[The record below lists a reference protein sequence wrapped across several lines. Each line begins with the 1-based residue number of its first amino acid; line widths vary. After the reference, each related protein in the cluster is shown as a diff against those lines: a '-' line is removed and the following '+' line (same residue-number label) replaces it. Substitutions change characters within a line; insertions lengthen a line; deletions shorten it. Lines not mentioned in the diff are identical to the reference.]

1 MAEGDTGLSGM
12 GGLCLCV
19 WVFGV
24 ESLCWVGASRHA
36 GHGCA
41 MLGLAARWCSCRQG
55 GDKKCQAWCD
65 AWRIL
70 EVNGFSEKL
79 NKLTGSGNVPCPL
92 LF

>member
-24 ESLCWVGASRHA
+24 ESLCWVGASRV
-36 GHGCA
+36 
-41 MLGLAARWCSCRQG
+41 GLA
-55 GDKKCQAWCD
+55 DMLKKCQAWCD